1 MAEVKK
7 KKRRSTAKAPQAV
20 TVEVMDTTLRDGE
33 QMQDGSYTPQEKLT
47 LAQLLLDEVRVDRI
61 EIASARVSSG
71 EQTAVAEVM
80 RWARRHGHGIKV
92 EVLGFVDH
100 TLSVDWILES
110 GAKVM
115 NLLTK
120 GSLLHLQKQLRKSP
134 EQHIEDIRRTVD
146 YAHRRG
152 VQINIYFE
160 DWSNG
165 MLNSRDYV
173 YHLLDQL
180 VSSPIRRFMLAD
192 TIGVLHPGQV
202 GEMVGD
208 LVTRYPSV
216 HFDFHAHNDYG
227 MATANTLAAVQAGV
241 KGVHCTVNGLGERA
255 GNASLDEAV
264 VALHDFL
271 GLRTN
276 VEEKKLINIS
286 ETVEV
291 FSGRR
296 QAVTKPITGLN
307 VFTQTAGIHADGDS
321 KANLYEG
328 RLVPSRFNRQRRYA
342 LGKMSGKANLDYNL
356 KELGVELTAEQ
367 KKLVLKRIVE
377 IGDRKE
383 KITRDDLPYIVADV
397 LETPHEKRFILRS
410 CVVVSSMGLK
420 PMATIKLAY
429 RPEGKQEYEEYEQSA
444 QGDGGYDALMR
455 AIRMIT
461 ARLGLE
467 FPALADYQVTI
478 PSGGHSDALVQCT
491 ITWKNHTTFVTKG
504 VNSDQVLAAAEA
516 TEKMLNLA
524 PLKKRERGGERN
536 LQRSKGDRA

>member
-1 MAEVKK
+1 
-7 KKRRSTAKAPQAV
+7 
-20 TVEVMDTTLRDGE
+20 
-33 QMQDGSYTPQEKLT
+33 
-47 LAQLLLDEVRVDRI
+47 
-61 EIASARVSSG
+61 
-71 EQTAVAEVM
+71 M

-227 MATANTLAAVQAGV
+227 VATANTLAAVQAGV

-271 GLRTN
+271 GLKTN

>member
-1 MAEVKK
+1 MAEIRE
-7 KKRRSTAKAPQAV
+7 KRRPRSKQSPESV

-33 QMQDGSYTPQEKLT
+33 QMQDGSYSVQEKLT
-47 LAQLLLDEVRVDRI
+47 LAQLLLEEVRVDRI
-61 EIASARVSSG
+61 EIASARVSDG
-71 EQTAVAEVM
+71 EQRAVAEVM
-80 RWARRHGHGIKV
+80 KWARRHGHGHKV

-100 TLSVDWILES
+100 TRSVDWILES
-110 GAKVM
+110 GATVM
-115 NLLTK
+115 NLLCK
-120 GSLLHLQKQLRKSP
+120 GSLLHLEKQLRKTP
-134 EQHIEDIRRTVD
+134 QQHVADILRTVD
-146 YAHRRG
+146 YAAAESM
-152 VQINIYFE
+152 QCNLYLE

-165 MLNSRDYV
+165 MLNSRQYV
-173 YHLLDQL
+173 YELLDQL
-180 VSSPIRRFMLAD
+180 SVSPIRRYMLAD

-202 GEMVGD
+202 TEMVAD
-208 LVTRYPSV
+208 LVARYPALR
-216 HFDFHAHNDYG
+216 FDFHGHNDYG
-227 MATANTLAAVQAGV
+227 VATANTLAAVQAGAR
-241 KGVHCTVNGLGERA
+241 GIHCTVNGLGERA
-255 GNASLDEAV
+255 GNASLDEVV
-264 VALHDFL
+264 VAVHDFL

-276 VEEKKLINIS
+276 VDEKKLINIA

-296 QAVTKPITGLN
+296 QSVTKPITGLN

-321 KANLYEG
+321 KANLYQS
-328 RLVPSRFNRQRRYA
+328 RLVPSRFNRRRQYA
-342 LGKMSGKANLDYNL
+342 LGKMSGKSNLDYNL
-356 KELGVELTAEQ
+356 KELGIELTAEQ
-367 KKLVLKRIVE
+367 KRLVLKRVVE

-383 KITRDDLPYIVADV
+383 TITRDDLPYIVADV

-429 RPEGKQEYEEYEQSA
+429 RPEGREDYEEYEESA

-455 AIRMIT
+455 AIRKIT
-461 ARLGLE
+461 SKLGLE

-524 PLKKRERGGERN
+524 PLRKRGKPN
-536 LQRSKGDRA
+536 

>member
-1 MAEVKK
+1 MEGKGMSEVKA
-7 KKRRSTAKAPQAV
+7 KKRRSTVKTPESVAI
-20 TVEVMDTTLRDGE
+20 EVMDTTLRDGE
-33 QMQDGSYTPQEKLT
+33 QMQDGSYTPEEKLT

-61 EIASARVSSG
+61 EIASARVSAG
-71 EQTAVAEVM
+71 EQRAVAEVM
-80 RWARRHGHGIKV
+80 RWARRHGYGNKI

-100 TLSVDWILES
+100 THSADWIFDT

-120 GSLLHLQKQLRKSP
+120 GSALHLEKQLRKSP
-134 EQHIEDIRRTVD
+134 GQHIEEIRRTVD
-146 YAHRRG
+146 YARG
-152 VQINIYFE
+152 RGIQCNIYFE

-165 MLNSRDYV
+165 MINSRDYV
-173 YHLLDQL
+173 YLLLDSL
-180 VSSPIRRFMLAD
+180 VSSSIRRFMLAD

-202 GEMVGD
+202 SEMVAD
-208 LVTRYPSV
+208 LVSRHPSV

-227 MATANTLAAVQAGV
+227 VATANTLSAVQAGA
-241 KGVHCTVNGLGERA
+241 KGIHCTVNGLGERA

-276 VEEKKLINIS
+276 VNEKKLISIAD
-286 ETVEV
+286 TVEV

-321 KANLYEG
+321 KANLYES

-342 LGKMSGKANLDYNL
+342 LGKMSGRSNLDYNL
-356 KELGVELTAEQ
+356 KELGIELTTEQ

-383 KITRDDLPYIVADV
+383 IITRDDLPYIVADV

-429 RPEGKQEYEEYEQSA
+429 RPEGQQEYEEYEQSA

-455 AIRMIT
+455 AIRKIT
-461 ARLGLE
+461 AKLGLE

-524 PLKKRERGGERN
+524 PLKKRLERVDEN
-536 LQRSKGDRA
+536 VD

>member
-1 MAEVKK
+1 MSEADVKGK
-7 KKRRSTAKAPQAV
+7 HWKTKAKTPQSTS
-20 TVEVMDTTLRDGE
+20 VEVMDTTLRDGE
-33 QMQDGSYTPQEKLT
+33 QMQDGSYTPEEKLT

-61 EIASARVSSG
+61 EIASARVSAG
-71 EQTAVAEVM
+71 EQRAVAEVM
-80 RWARRHGHGIKV
+80 RWASRHGHGNKV

-100 TLSVDWILES
+100 THSVDWICDS
-110 GAKVM
+110 GAKAI

-120 GSLLHLQKQLRKSP
+120 GSLLHVEKQLGRTP
-134 EQHIEDIRRTVD
+134 EQHIEEILRTVD
-146 YAHRRG
+146 YAHG
-152 VQINIYFE
+152 KGIQCNVYFE

-173 YHLLDQL
+173 YLLMDNL
-180 VSSPIRRFMLAD
+180 VSCPIRRFMLAD

-202 GEMVGD
+202 TEMVGD
-208 LVTRYPSV
+208 LVSRYPAV

-227 MATANTLAAVQAGV
+227 VATANTLAGVQAGA
-241 KGVHCTVNGLGERA
+241 KGIHCTVNGLGERA

-276 VEEKKLINIS
+276 VNEKKLITIA

-307 VFTQTAGIHADGDS
+307 VFTQTAGIHADGDR
-321 KANLYEG
+321 KANLYES
-328 RLVPSRFNRQRRYA
+328 RLVPARFNRQRRYA
-342 LGKMSGKANLDYNL
+342 LGKMSGKSNLDYNL
-356 KELGVELTAEQ
+356 KELGIELTTEQ

-383 KITRDDLPYIVADV
+383 IITRDDLPYIVADV
-397 LETPHEKRFILRS
+397 METPHEKRFILRS

-429 RPEGKQEYEEYEQSA
+429 RPEGKREYEEYEHSA
-444 QGDGGYDALMR
+444 LGDGGYDALMR
-455 AIRMIT
+455 AIREIT
-461 ARLGLE
+461 AKLGLE

-524 PLKKRERGGERN
+524 PLKKRSSIGLEDVDKI
-536 LQRSKGDRA
+536 SK

>member
-1 MAEVKK
+1 MADVETKA
-7 KKRRSTAKAPQAV
+7 KRSAGRLPRSGWI
-20 TVEVMDTTLRDGE
+20 EVMDTTLRDGE
-33 QMQDGSYTPQEKLT
+33 QMQDGSYSAQEKLT
-47 LAQLLLDEVRVDRI
+47 LAQLLLEEVRVDRI
-61 EIASARVSSG
+61 EIASARVSPG
-71 EQTAVAEVM
+71 EQKAVGEVM
-80 RWARRHGHGIKV
+80 RWARRHGHGGKV

-100 TLSVDWILES
+100 THSVDWIFDS
-110 GAKVM
+110 GARVM

-120 GSLLHLQKQLRKSP
+120 GSLRHLEKQLGKTRA
-134 EQHIEDIRRTVD
+134 QHIEDILRTVD
-146 YAHRRG
+146 YAHG
-152 VQINIYFE
+152 KSIYCNIYLE

-165 MLNSRDYV
+165 MLDSRPYV
-173 YHLLDQL
+173 YELLDHL
-180 VSSPIRRFMLAD
+180 GGTPIRRFMLAD

-202 GEMVGD
+202 TEMVSD
-208 LVTRYPSV
+208 LVSRYPDY
-216 HFDFHAHNDYG
+216 HFDFHGHNDYG
-227 MATANTLAAVQAGV
+227 VATANTLAAVQAGA
-241 KGVHCTVNGLGERA
+241 KGIHCTVNGLGERA
-255 GNASLDEAV
+255 GNTSLDEAV
-264 VALHDFL
+264 VAIHDFL
-271 GLRTN
+271 EMRTS
-276 VEEKKLINIS
+276 VEEKKLISIA

-307 VFTQTAGIHADGDS
+307 VFTQTAGIHADGDR
-321 KANLYEG
+321 KANLYES
-328 RLVPSRFNRQRRYA
+328 RLMPARFNRRRQYA
-342 LGKMSGKANLDYNL
+342 LGKLSGKSNLEYNL
-356 KELGVELTAEQ
+356 KELGIELTAEQ

-383 KITRDDLPYIVADV
+383 TITRDDLPYIVADV
-397 LETPHEKRFILRS
+397 LETPHEKRFVLRS

-429 RPEGKQEYEEYEQSA
+429 RPDGQQEYEDYEESA

-455 AIRMIT
+455 AIRKIT

-524 PLKKRERGGERN
+524 PLKKIT
-536 LQRSKGDRA
+536 

>member
-1 MAEVKK
+1 MAEAKER
-7 KKRRSTAKAPQAV
+7 KRRSTVKAPQLV
-20 TVEVMDTTLRDGE
+20 SVEVMDTTLRDGE
-33 QMQDGSYTPQEKLT
+33 QMQDGSYTPEEKLT
-47 LAQLLLDEVRVDRI
+47 LAQLLLEEVRVDRI
-61 EIASARVSSG
+61 EIASARVSAG
-71 EQTAVAEVM
+71 EQRAVSEVM
-80 RWARRHGHGIKV
+80 RWARRHGHGHKV

-100 TLSVDWILES
+100 THSADWILES

-120 GSLLHLQKQLRKSP
+120 GSLLHLEKQLRKTP
-134 EQHIEDIRRTVD
+134 EQHIEEIRRTVD
-146 YAHRRG
+146 YAHG
-152 VQINIYFE
+152 KGIQCNIYFE

-165 MLNSRDYV
+165 MLDSRDYV
-173 YHLLDQL
+173 YRLLDSL
-180 VSSPIRRFMLAD
+180 VASPIRRFMLAD
-192 TIGVLHPGQV
+192 TIGVLHPGQAS
-202 GEMVGD
+202 EMVAD
-208 LVTRYPSV
+208 LVSRFPGE
-216 HFDFHAHNDYG
+216 HFDFHGHNDYG
-227 MATANTLAAVQAGV
+227 VATANTLAAVAAGAS
-241 KGVHCTVNGLGERA
+241 GIHCTVNGLGERA
-255 GNASLDEAV
+255 GNTSLDEAV

-271 GLRTN
+271 GLRTS
-276 VEEKKLINIS
+276 VDEKKLISIA

-321 KANLYEG
+321 KANLYES
-328 RLVPSRFNRQRRYA
+328 RLVPSRFNRRRQYA
-342 LGKMSGKANLDYNL
+342 LGKMSGRSNLDYNL
-356 KELGVELTAEQ
+356 KELGIELTAEQ
-367 KKLVLKRIVE
+367 KKLVLKRIVQ

-383 KITRDDLPYIVADV
+383 TITRDDLPYIVADV
-397 LETPHEKRFILRS
+397 METPHEKRFILRS

-429 RPEGKQEYEEYEQSA
+429 RSEGQKEYEEYEESA

-455 AIRMIT
+455 AIRKIT

-491 ITWKNHTTFVTKG
+491 ITWKNHITFVTKG

-524 PLKKRERGGERN
+524 PLKKLIKPGMEN
-536 LQRSKGDRA
+536 VD

>member
-1 MAEVKK
+1 MAETKK
-7 KKRRSTAKAPQAV
+7 KTAQAQRKSGRIE

-33 QMQDGSYTPQEKLT
+33 QMQDGSYTPEEKLT
-47 LAQLLLDEVRVDRI
+47 LAQVLLEEVRVDRI

-71 EQTAVAEVM
+71 EQRAVAEVM
-80 RWARRHGHGIKV
+80 KWARRHGHAQKV

-100 TLSVDWILES
+100 KQSIDWVLVT

-120 GSLLHLQKQLRKSP
+120 GSLLHLEKQLRKTP
-134 EQHIEDIRRTVD
+134 EQHIEGIRRTVD
-146 YAHRRG
+146 YAHDKG
-152 VQINIYFE
+152 IKSNIYFE

-173 YHLLDQL
+173 YQLLDNL
-180 VSSPIRRFMLAD
+180 IDSPIQRFMLAD
-192 TIGVLHPGQV
+192 TIGILHPGQV
-202 GEMVGD
+202 TEMVSD
-208 LVTRYPSV
+208 LTTRYPGV

-227 MATANTLAAVQAGV
+227 VATANTLAGIQAGA
-241 KGVHCTVNGLGERA
+241 KGIHCTVNGLGERA

-264 VALHDFL
+264 VAIHDFL

-276 VEEKKLINIS
+276 VDEKKLISIA

-296 QAVTKPITGLN
+296 QAVIKPITGLN

-321 KANLYEG
+321 KANLYES
-328 RLVPSRFNRQRRYA
+328 RLKPSRFNRRRQYA
-342 LGKMSGKANLDYNL
+342 LGKMSGKSNLDYNL
-356 KELGVELTAEQ
+356 KELGIELTAEQ

-383 KITRDDLPYIVADV
+383 TITRDDLPYIVADV
-397 LETPHEKRFILRS
+397 LETPHEKRFVLRS

-429 RPEGKQEYEEYEQSA
+429 RAEGKKEYEEYEESA

-455 AIRMIT
+455 AIRKIS
-461 ARLGLE
+461 AKLGLE

-524 PLKKRERGGERN
+524 PLKKIAKRG
-536 LQRSKGDRA
+536 

>member
-1 MAEVKK
+1 MAEDKEN
-7 KKRRSTAKAPQAV
+7 RRRWKAKNPQPAAI
-20 TVEVMDTTLRDGE
+20 EVMDTTLRDGE
-33 QMQDGSYTPQEKLT
+33 QMQDGSYTPEEKLT

-61 EIASARVSSG
+61 EIASARVSAG
-71 EQTAVAEVM
+71 EQKAVADVM
-80 RWARRHGHGIKV
+80 RWARRHGHGPKV

-120 GSLLHLQKQLRKSP
+120 GSLLHLEKQLRKTP
-134 EQHIEDIRRTVD
+134 EQHVEEIRRTVD
-146 YAHRRG
+146 YAHG
-152 VQINIYFE
+152 KGIQCNIYFE

-165 MLNSRDYV
+165 MRNSRAYV
-173 YHLLDQL
+173 YHLIDQL
-180 VSSPIRRFMLAD
+180 ISSPIRRFMLAD

-202 GEMVGD
+202 SEMVGA
-208 LVTRYPSV
+208 LVTRYPSI
-216 HFDFHAHNDYG
+216 HFDFHGHNDYG
-227 MATANTLAAVQAGV
+227 VATANTLAAVQAGAR
-241 KGVHCTVNGLGERA
+241 GIHCTVNGLGERA
-255 GNASLDEAV
+255 GNTSLDEAV

-271 GLRTN
+271 GLRTS
-276 VEEKKLINIS
+276 VDEKKLISIA

-307 VFTQTAGIHADGDS
+307 VFTQTAGIHADGDR
-321 KANLYEG
+321 KANLYES

-342 LGKMSGKANLDYNL
+342 LGKMSGKSNLDYNL
-356 KELGVELTAEQ
+356 KELGIELTAEQ
-367 KKLVLKRIVE
+367 KKLVLRRIVE

-383 KITRDDLPYIVADV
+383 TITRDDLPYIVADV

-444 QGDGGYDALMR
+444 QGDGGYDALMQ
-455 AIRMIT
+455 AIRKIT
-461 ARLGLE
+461 SRLGLE

-491 ITWKNHTTFVTKG
+491 ITWRNHTTFVTKG

-524 PLKKRERGGERN
+524 PLKKQGKSG
-536 LQRSKGDRA
+536 SKNVD

>member
-1 MAEVKK
+1 MAEVKER
-7 KKRRSTAKAPQAV
+7 KRRTAGTAPRSV
-20 TVEVMDTTLRDGE
+20 RIEVMDTTLRDGE
-33 QMQDGSYTPQEKLT
+33 QMQDGSYTPEEKLT
-47 LAQLLLDEVRVDRI
+47 LAQLLLEEVRVDRI

-71 EQTAVAEVM
+71 EQKAVAEVM
-80 RWARRHGHGIKV
+80 RWARRHGHGQKV
-92 EVLGFVDH
+92 EVLGFVDRTH
-100 TLSVDWILES
+100 SADWILDT
-110 GAKVM
+110 GARVM

-120 GSLLHLQKQLRKSP
+120 GSLLHLEKQLRKTP
-134 EQHIEDIRRTVD
+134 QQHIEEIRRTVE
-146 YAHRRG
+146 YAHG
-152 VQINIYFE
+152 KGIQCNVYFE

-165 MLNSRDYV
+165 MINSRQYV
-173 YHLLDQL
+173 YQLLDSL
-180 VSSPIRRFMLAD
+180 VASPIQRFMLAD

-202 GEMVGD
+202 SEMVGD

-216 HFDFHAHNDYG
+216 HFDFHGHNDYG
-227 MATANTLAAVQAGV
+227 VATANTLAAVQAGAR
-241 KGVHCTVNGLGERA
+241 GIHCTVNGLGERA

-271 GLRTN
+271 GLRTS
-276 VEEKKLINIS
+276 VDEKKLISIA

-321 KANLYEG
+321 KANLYES
-328 RLVPSRFNRQRRYA
+328 RLVPSRFNRRRQYA
-342 LGKMSGKANLDYNL
+342 LGKMSGKSNLDYNL
-356 KELGVELTAEQ
+356 KELGIELTAEQ

-383 KITRDDLPYIVADV
+383 TITRDDLPYIVADV

-429 RPEGKQEYEEYEQSA
+429 RPEGQQEYEEYEESA
-444 QGDGGYDALMR
+444 QGDGGYDALMQ
-455 AIRMIT
+455 AIRKIT

-524 PLKKRERGGERN
+524 PLKKRVKPRLE
-536 LQRSKGDRA
+536 KVD

>member
-1 MAEVKK
+1 MSDVKEK
-7 KKRRSTAKAPQAV
+7 KPRTPAGAPQG
-20 TVEVMDTTLRDGE
+20 TTIEVMDTTLRDGE

-61 EIASARVSSG
+61 EIASARVSTG
-71 EQTAVAEVM
+71 EQRAVTEVM
-80 RWARRHGHGIKV
+80 RWARRHGHASKV

-100 TLSVDWILES
+100 THSVDWILDT

-120 GSLLHLQKQLRKSP
+120 GSLLHLEKQLRKTP
-134 EQHIEDIRRTVD
+134 EQHIEEILSTVD
-146 YAHRRG
+146 YAQSRAI
-152 VQINIYFE
+152 QCNIYFE

-165 MLNSRDYV
+165 MLNSRSYV
-173 YHLLDQL
+173 YRLLDSL

-202 GEMVGD
+202 SEMVAD
-208 LVTRYPSV
+208 LVSRYPSV

-227 MATANTLAAVQAGV
+227 VATANTLAGVQAGAR
-241 KGVHCTVNGLGERA
+241 GIHCTVNGLGERA

-271 GLRTN
+271 GLKTN
-276 VEEKKLINIS
+276 VDEKKLISIA

-296 QAVTKPITGLN
+296 QAVTKPITGLH
-307 VFTQTAGIHADGDS
+307 VFTQTAGIHADGDR
-321 KANLYEG
+321 KANLYES
-328 RLVPSRFNRQRRYA
+328 RLIPSRFNRQRRYA
-342 LGKMSGKANLDYNL
+342 LGKMSGKSNLEYNL
-356 KELGVELTAEQ
+356 KELGIELTAEQ

-383 KITRDDLPYIVADV
+383 TITRDDLPYIVADV

-429 RPEGKQEYEEYEQSA
+429 RPEAQQDYEEYEESA

-455 AIRMIT
+455 AIRKIT
-461 ARLGLE
+461 AKLDLE
-467 FPALADYQVTI
+467 FPALADYHVTI

-524 PLKKRERGGERN
+524 PLRKRG
-536 LQRSKGDRA
+536 RSGMKNVD